1 MVCSGL
7 KAMFI
12 DEGEIDDL
20 PLVLVSPSEGSAVGA
35 SYITGWC
42 LQDQRNTQYKQFKQR
57 L

>member
-1 MVCSGL
+1 MVCPSL

-20 PLVLVSPSEGSAVGA
+20 PLVLMSPSEGSAVGA
-35 SYITGWC
+35 SYVTGWC
-42 LQDQRNTQYKQFKQR
+42 LQDQRNSQYKQFQQR